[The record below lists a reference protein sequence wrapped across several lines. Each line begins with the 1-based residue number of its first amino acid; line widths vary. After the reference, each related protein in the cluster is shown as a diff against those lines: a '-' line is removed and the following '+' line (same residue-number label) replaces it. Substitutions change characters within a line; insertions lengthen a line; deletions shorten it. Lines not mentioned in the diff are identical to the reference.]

1 MIITEQFIR
10 DNLKTLGKGPLSS
23 SFNRRHDYHNKEDD
37 QDHPQLHR
45 HHRHSLL
52 VPKELNL
59 SFQGLEQIENFMNGF
74 GRITTLLLN
83 NNKIQEIC
91 SLHDL
96 VHLEKLDLSFND
108 IRTIKG
114 LDSLINLTR
123 LSLFVS
129 MLKLLHSM
137 TLPRPKIF

>member
-10 DNLKTLGKGPLSS
+10 DNLKTLGDKPPSLSSLS
-23 SFNRRHDYHNKEDD
+23 SFNRRHHNNNEENN
-37 QDHPQLHR
+37 QDHPQLYHS
-45 HHRHSLL
+45 HHHHF

-91 SLHDL
+91 SLEDL
-96 VHLEKLDLSFND
+96 ICLEKLDLSFNE
-108 IRTIKG
+108 IRAITG
-114 LDSLINLTR
+114 LDSLINLTH

-129 MLKLLHSM
+129 ERS
-137 TLPRPKIF
+137 RGVRIII